1 MIFRTDVKSTLLYLA
16 LLTGAA
22 VSQQAIALQNNESLE
37 NLSGSQGSTVFH
49 TLTVPRGA
57 SQLSIGISGGRG
69 DADLYVK
76 IGSRPSTS
84 SYNCRPYRNGN
95 NETCSASSPPEGI
108 YYIMVRAYSSFSG
121 VTLTVSYRDGSSQT
135 VPTPAPAPAPSP
147 APAPGLACLSDLG
160 QELLNAHNAAR
171 SQGRLCNGQFKAAAP
186 PLEWNCKLQQA
197 ATGHSNDMASNNFF
211 SHTGS
216 NGSGIG
222 QRVSNTGY
230 VYRAAGENIAGGHQ
244 SVSAVMQSWLQST
257 DGHCEAIMNPIFTEI
272 GSHLSINSGTR
283 YTRYW
288 TTVFAKPQ

>member
-95 NETCSASSPPEGI
+95 STGTVTSPRTWLGVFERLRAGI
-108 YYIMVRAYSSFSG
+108 AQC
-121 VTLTVSYRDGSSQT
+121 TQ
-135 VPTPAPAPAPSP
+135 
-147 APAPGLACLSDLG
+147 CG
-160 QELLNAHNAAR
+160 QI
-171 SQGRLCNGQFKAAAP
+171 
-186 PLEWNCKLQQA
+186 
-197 ATGHSNDMASNNFF
+197 TGTS
-211 SHTGS
+211 
-216 NGSGIG
+216 
-222 QRVSNTGY
+222 
-230 VYRAAGENIAGGHQ
+230 
-244 SVSAVMQSWLQST
+244 L
-257 DGHCEAIMNPIFTEI
+257 
-272 GSHLSINSGTR
+272 
-283 YTRYW
+283 
-288 TTVFAKPQ
+288 